1 MNSQEQ
7 TFWVAEAELLPKSPF
22 VYLFTKVCCYLFQ
35 CYIISP
41 INNPQARENPVIK
54 AFWHL
59 HRQQNIVMFN
69 EMFLWLKS
77 LDMLCEQVRQVSPF
91 WNVWTFTLCFVD
103 TGGFDT
109 SVRLEAN
116 HRDQVKQGKEI
127 PDRNYFKRAHR
138 YNIFHCLFVF
148 YLQTLIGQSVVIEGP
163 KKPSI
168 HTYEKSTFSPLNHT

>member
-1 MNSQEQ
+1 MSHCLTDSHLNISHWFVQLWKIQMNSREQ

-35 CYIISP
+35 CYIIKSNKQP
-41 INNPQARENPVIK
+41 SSQRESCHK
-54 AFWHL
+54 
-59 HRQQNIVMFN
+59 NIFGICTGNKTIMFN

-103 TGGFDT
+103 RGGFDT

-138 YNIFHCLFVF
+138 YNIFHCFGFFCFV
-148 YLQTLIGQSVVIEGP
+148 S
-163 KKPSI
+163 
-168 HTYEKSTFSPLNHT
+168 